1 MEAQEIFDKAYL
13 GLMAQGQQ
21 SRLNTGPCAYHH
33 NGLRCGVG
41 MLIDDETAEKWDG
54 LAEGGVD
61 SSIRSVLDYYDTVAP
76 DWVGKH
82 INLLEAIQGAH
93 DYLYDTS
100 KQRDT
105 ATPEIFRDR
114 LTDSFQVIA
123 IRFALTIPEYTDG
136 N

>member
-21 SRLNTGPCAYHH
+21 SRHGAGPCAYHH

-54 LAEGGVD
+54 LVEACVD
-61 SSIRSVLDYYDTVAP
+61 SSIRSVLEYYITVAP
-76 DWVGKH
+76 DWVEKH
-82 INLLEAIQGAH
+82 IDLLEAIQEAH
-93 DYLYDTS
+93 DNLYDS
-100 KQRDT
+100 PEQRNA
-105 ATPEIFRDR
+105 ATPELFRNR
-114 LTDSFQVIA
+114 LTKAFQGIA
-123 IRFALTIPEYTDG
+123 NRFDLTMPEYADG